1 MAAADARRH
10 GHAHIRA
17 FVAMAGRVAW
27 QERLHALAT
36 AGRGASRTARALRQR
51 HEIELAL
58 ASLIAQPA
66 RPVSPALA
74 RIAALAAR
82 AVALDGALPPPGR
95 ERLRARLADAL
106 AGSNTLLPLFHLLR
120 TAAVQEERGFAVT
133 WTGLAED
140 TPHDLLIERDG
151 SRAELVCETLSA
163 EEGHGVHRAAW
174 FRLADRIDPD
184 LQEWL
189 SAHPGRYLLKMTL
202 PDGLKDGLK
211 DGLNDGLDEGAAAG
225 RDPLALLHERI
236 RAMLAG
242 DRRAEHDSAAVLRL
256 DPLLLAGAQADELGL
271 MSSLRAAFGPEA
283 HISVV
288 AAGGG
293 VFAMA
298 ARAGQQNSVAGAVR
312 RRLCALAPARLSG
325 DRPGIIA
332 LMLDD
337 TDPAEW
343 RVLRETLEL
352 EGETRRFLIGPEA
365 RPVVA
370 VSCASRLELFGLGG
384 PAAVP
389 EGELRFRNPA
399 HPAAKQPGLAPAITS
414 SV

>member
-1 MAAADARRH
+1 
-10 GHAHIRA
+10 
-17 FVAMAGRVAW
+17 MAGRVAW

-58 ASLIAQPA
+58 ASLLARPA
-66 RPVSPALA
+66 RPASPALA
-74 RIAALAAR
+74 RLAALAAR
-82 AVALDGALPPPGR
+82 AVALDAALPPAGR
-95 ERLRARLADAL
+95 ERLRASLAGAL

-120 TAAVQEERGFAVT
+120 TAAVQEARGFAVR
-133 WTGLAED
+133 WTGLAD
-140 TPHDLLIERDG
+140 GTPHDLLIEREG
-151 SRAELVCETLSA
+151 SGAELVCETLSA
-163 EEGHGVHRAAW
+163 EEGHGVHRTAW

-202 PDGLKDGLK
+202 PEGLKD
-211 DGLNDGLDEGAAAG
+211 EAAAG
-225 RDPLALLHERI
+225 QDPLALLHERI

-312 RRLCALAPARLSG
+312 RRLSALAPARLSG

>member
-1 MAAADARRH
+1 MAAADAERH
-10 GHAHIRA
+10 GHTQIRA

-58 ASLIAQPA
+58 ASLLARPA
-66 RPVSPALA
+66 RPASPALA
-74 RIAALAAR
+74 RLAALAAR
-82 AVALDGALPPPGR
+82 AVALDAALPPAGR
-95 ERLRARLADAL
+95 ERLRAALAGAL

-120 TAAVQEERGFAVT
+120 TAAVQEERGFAVR
-133 WTGLAED
+133 WTGLAD
-140 TPHDLLIERDG
+140 GTPHDLLIEREG

-163 EEGHGVHRAAW
+163 EEGHGVHRTAW

-202 PDGLKDGLK
+202 PEGLKD
-211 DGLNDGLDEGAAAG
+211 EAAAG
-225 RDPLALLHERI
+225 RDPLSLLHERI

-399 HPAAKQPGLAPAITS
+399 HPAAKQPGLAPAVTS